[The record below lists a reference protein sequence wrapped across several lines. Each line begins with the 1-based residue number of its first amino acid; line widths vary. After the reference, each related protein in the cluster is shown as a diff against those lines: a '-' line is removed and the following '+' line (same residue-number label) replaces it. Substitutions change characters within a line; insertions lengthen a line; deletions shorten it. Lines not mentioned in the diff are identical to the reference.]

1 MNSAILDGQAASTA
15 MRNGWKGIIVYGAVR
30 NAATLQGLSIGVK
43 ALGTNPRKG
52 TGSMGQRGGAVNI
65 SNAQFQ
71 SGWWVFAD
79 KDGILISQ
87 TDISGQGGY
96 G

>member
-1 MNSAILDGQAASTA
+1 
-15 MRNGWKGIIVYGAVR
+15 
-30 NAATLQGLSIGVK
+30 
-43 ALGTNPRKG
+43 
-52 TGSMGQRGGAVNI
+52 MGQRGGAVNI

-79 KDGILISQ
+79 KDGIIISQ

-96 G
+96 GSSGSSLGGTPSFGGTGTSSFGASSMGGTSSFGGTSSYGAGSSLGGSSY